1 MVCLAPPAARRMS
14 TELFRGWEKLA
25 QTPESLD
32 ALRRVQPSAPLLTWP
47 LCRVWSSCGGGLL
60 VLEAASGEQLFTGP
74 GPLYAQKRLLLGAGE
89 AWLSPPL
96 APTPGAIPTRCRDG
110 CPPGSSGPGT
120 SGLASNSPGR
130 VAGGLA
136 PGWTAFVAPEVKGK
150 EPPGVGQRLGGV
162 LLSVAAALPPS
173 SHGHPL
179 PGPRWAPSCRLLSL
193 VVLGGPCRRLPSC
206 AP

>member
-96 APTPGAIPTRCRDG
+96 APTPGAIPTRDIWSCFQLARQG
-110 CPPGSSGPGT
+110 RRRVSSWMDSFCGP
-120 SGLASNSPGR
+120 R
-130 VAGGLA
+130 
-136 PGWTAFVAPEVKGK
+136 
-150 EPPGVGQRLGGV
+150 GQRQGAPRGR
-162 LLSVAAALPPS
+162 AAAGWCPAECGGGSPAQRS
-173 SHGHPL
+173 
-179 PGPRWAPSCRLLSL
+179 WASL
-193 VVLGGPCRRLPSC
+193 ARTTLGSFL
-206 AP
+206 